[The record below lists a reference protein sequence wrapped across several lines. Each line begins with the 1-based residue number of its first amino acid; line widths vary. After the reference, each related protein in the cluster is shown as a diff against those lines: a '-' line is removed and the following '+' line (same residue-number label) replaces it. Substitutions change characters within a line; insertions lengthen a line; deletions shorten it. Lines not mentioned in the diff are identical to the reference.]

1 MNIEDVK
8 FIINLYLDNYK
19 SSKAIIS
26 MFEELK
32 NEIDKN
38 PRIIHSQKFFEKFT
52 KYQTDANDI
61 VMAAFSMLELQN
73 PERFVQLMET
83 PDDYELPEVSV
94 QIDEEDIEAAEILEG
109 MKKRRRDDEETSE
122 KKLRK

>member
-38 PRIIHSQKFFEKFT
+38 PRIIHSQKFFEKFI

-61 VMAAFSMLELQN
+61 LMTAFSMLELQN